1 MDATLFGKYQKPAPV
16 NDKRTERGELLK
28 EFLSHIKPSWDE
40 KKYGKMTIGRLAR
53 KVQGVPTKDL
63 WYLKR
68 VCEDSKNYS
77 KRFFFELN
85 PSKHKEV

>member
-1 MDATLFGKYQKPAPV
+1 MG
-16 NDKRTERGELLK
+16 RK
-28 EFLSHIKPSWDE
+28 EVR
-40 KKYGKMTIGRLAR
+40 IGRLAR

-77 KRFFFELN
+77 KRFFWELN
-85 PSKHKEV
+85 PEKHNQNNA